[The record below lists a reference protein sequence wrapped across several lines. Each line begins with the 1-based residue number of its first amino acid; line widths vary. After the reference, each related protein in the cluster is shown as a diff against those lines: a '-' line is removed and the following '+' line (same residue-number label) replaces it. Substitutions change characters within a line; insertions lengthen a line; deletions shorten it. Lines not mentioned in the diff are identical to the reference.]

1 MAASG
6 RRPARKRAHGA
17 PLGAPERAPGTPAST
32 AADVRRVATSLPEAV
47 ELETW
52 GSATFRVRKRIF
64 AILSSHGDQVV
75 IKATPQEQSLLLAS
89 DPETFTYADYVGRF
103 GWVGVRLATVEPAV
117 LAALLTDAWRSTA
130 PKRVAA
136 LLPEG

>member
-6 RRPARKRAHGA
+6 RRLPRKRAHGDA
-17 PLGAPERAPGTPAST
+17 LEPSQRARGTPAST
-32 AADVRRVATSLPEAV
+32 AADVRRVATGLPEAE

-75 IKATPQEQSLLLAS
+75 IKATPQEQALLLAS

>member
-1 MAASG
+1 MAGTG
-6 RRPARKRAHGA
+6 RRPPRKRAHGEA
-17 PLGAPERAPGTPAST
+17 LEPTEAGSGAPAST
-32 AADVRRVATSLPEAV
+32 AADVRRVATALPEAV

-52 GSATFRVRKRIF
+52 GSATFRVRNRIF

-75 IKATPQEQSLLLAS
+75 IKATREEQSLLLAS
-89 DPETFTYADYVGRF
+89 DPETFSYADYVGRF

-117 LAALLTDAWRSTA
+117 LKALLTDAWRSTA

-136 LLPEG
+136 RLVEE